1 MPRLKPPPGQ
11 QRPQDQ
17 LEEDPNKGL
26 EIELAPEGQV
36 DIEEPLDTDTDAEKE
51 AKREAAREYRQKQKE
66 EREARET
73 ENATLKQQLEDMRA
87 AMEESKRQAQE
98 AQRRQAE
105 IAAQAQE
112 RERESHQH
120 LSRAEEAEYQA
131 VLTAMSAAENEAESS
146 QRDLVNAQTNG
157 DFQAASEA
165 QRKLSRAEAK
175 LVQLEENKDFLERRK
190 NAAIARAEEARRNPP
205 APQNLS
211 VEQQIDSVTALSPSQ
226 REWLKAHPDA
236 WTDQRKNMR
245 LQGAHVEAEDQGLTP
260 GTKKYFEY
268 LEERLG
274 YRKPEPDVDDD
285 DEEDRPPPRKER
297 RTLVSAPV
305 SRDVPSSNGGKSRTK
320 ITLTP
325 KQLEAAQIAG
335 IAPEVYARNMLK
347 LQDMK
352 EEGYYNE

>member
-11 QRPQDQ
+11 RQEI
-17 LEEDPNKGL
+17 EETDDTVKGL
-26 EIELAPEGQV
+26 EVELAPEGEV
-36 DIEEPLDTDTDAEKE
+36 NLEEPVLDTDPDKE
-51 AKREAAREYRQKQKE
+51 AKREAAREYRKQQKE
-66 EREARET
+66 AQEAREN
-73 ENATLKQQLEDMRA
+73 ENAALKQQLEDMRA
-87 AMEESKRQAQE
+87 AMEESKRQAQD

-112 RERESHQH
+112 RERESYQH
-120 LSRAEEAEYQA
+120 LNRAEEAEYQS
-131 VLTAMSAAENEAESS
+131 VLTAMAAAESEAESA
-146 QRDLVNAQTNG
+146 QRDLVTAHTNG
-157 DFQAASEA
+157 DHQAAAEA
-165 QRKLSRAEAK
+165 QRRLSRAEAK
-175 LVQLEENKDFLERRK
+175 VVQFEENKNYLENRK
-190 NAAIARAEEARRNPP
+190 NAAIARAEERKRNPP

-211 VEQQIDSVTALSPSQ
+211 VEQQIDSVTALSQSQ
-226 REWLKAHPDA
+226 RDWLKAHPDA

-268 LEERLG
+268 LEQRLG
-274 YRKPEPDVDDD
+274 YTAPEPEA
-285 DEEDRPPPRKER
+285 DEEEDEPPPPRKER

-305 SRDVPSSNGGKSRTK
+305 SRDPPSSNGKSRTK